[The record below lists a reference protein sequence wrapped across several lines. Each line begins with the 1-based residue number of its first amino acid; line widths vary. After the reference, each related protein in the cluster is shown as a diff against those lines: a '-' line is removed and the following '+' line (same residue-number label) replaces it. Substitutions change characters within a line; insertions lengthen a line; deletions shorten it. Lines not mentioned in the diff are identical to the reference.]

1 MLTKTPQATQLP
13 ITLSNDFQFSNLI
26 FKKLTIPTGKK
37 QTKQNKTQHISA
49 VPQAHWHMLKLQQF
63 ILNIRKT
70 EIK

>member
-37 QTKQNKTQHISA
+37 QTKQNPTHFSSYPGTLAYAKAPT
-49 VPQAHWHMLKLQQF
+49 VY
-63 ILNIRKT
+63 
-70 EIK
+70 IKY